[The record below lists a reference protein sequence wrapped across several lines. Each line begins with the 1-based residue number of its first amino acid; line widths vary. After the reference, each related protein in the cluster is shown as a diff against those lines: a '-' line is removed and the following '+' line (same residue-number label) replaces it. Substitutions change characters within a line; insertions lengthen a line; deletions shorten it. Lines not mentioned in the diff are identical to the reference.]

1 MRILFKSVLI
11 LDSTSTY
18 FQQKVDLLAEN
29 GIWKELAPSI
39 TSSVDTQVDCENLSW
54 YPSVIDLRVHHTL
67 PGGEFKE
74 DWNSLKSAAIRGG
87 VLDMALLPT
96 GNPVPQQAEAVQFIA
111 NQTTEVSFYPI
122 APLTLDNKGENFTDL
137 YDLHQAGAEWFSHG
151 AGSLQNTDLMVK
163 CLQYLQTLPVTL
175 VTRPNTEGLSLY
187 GQIHEGL
194 QSTLMGLK
202 GIPVLAETLSIKRDL
217 DLLRYVQSNS
227 FGNGNK
233 EFKLHIS
240 CLSCQ
245 ESVDLIRQA
254 KKEGLPV
261 SADVAIHQLIFTESD
276 VADFDTNKKVNPPFR
291 TQEDQDALWKGLV
304 DGTIDAIVSD
314 HHPVEVEMKEI
325 EFDQA
330 SFGVV
335 GLETLLPALL
345 QAAKLRNIQP
355 VDTWIHHGPAKL
367 LGIDSAQLAVGNPS
381 KGVLVALK
389 NQEYEASQ
397 IVSKSKNSAFLNHTF
412 DHQIVGVLNGTFY
425 TSF

>member
-11 LDSTSTY
+11 LDSTSSY
-18 FQQKVDLLAEN
+18 FQQKVDLLSEN
-29 GIWKELAPSI
+29 GIWKEIAPSI
-39 TSSVDTQVDCENLSW
+39 TSPADTKIDCENLRW

-74 DWNSLKSAAIRGG
+74 DWSSLKSAAIRGG
-87 VLDMALLPT
+87 VLDLVLLPT
-96 GNPVPQQAEAVQFIA
+96 GNPVPQQAEAIQFIR
-111 NQTTEVSFYPI
+111 NQSSELSYFPI
-122 APLTLDNKGENFTDL
+122 APLTLDNKGDNFTDL
-137 YDLHQAGAEWFSHG
+137 YDLHQAGAHWFSHG
-151 AGSLQNTDLMVK
+151 SGSLQNTDLMVK

-175 VTRPNTEGLSLY
+175 VSRPISEGLSLY

-227 FGNGNK
+227 FGNGS
-233 EFKLHIS
+233 EGFKLHFS
-240 CLSCQ
+240 CLSSK

-254 KKEGLPV
+254 KQEGLPI
-261 SADVAIHQLIFTESD
+261 SADVAIHQLIFTEED
-276 VADFDTNKKVNPPFR
+276 LADFDTNKKVNPPFR
-291 TQEDQDALWKGLV
+291 TQEDQDALWNGLQ

-314 HHPVEVEMKEI
+314 HHPIEVEMKEI

-345 QAAKLRNIQP
+345 QAANQRNINAI
-355 VDTWIHHGPAKL
+355 DTWLHHGPAKL
-367 LGIDSAQLAVGNPS
+367 MGIDAAKLSVNFPS
-381 KGVLVALK
+381 KGVLVAEK
-389 NQEYEASQ
+389 QVEYQESM
-397 IVSKSKNSAFLNHTF
+397 ILSKSKNSAFLNHTF
-412 DHQIVGVLNGTFY
+412 DHQIVGVVNGLFY

>member
-39 TSSVDTQVDCENLSW
+39 TSSVDSQVDCENLSW

-245 ESVDLIRQA
+245 ESVNLIRQA

-345 QAAKLRNIQP
+345 QAAKLRNIQS

>member
-96 GNPVPQQAEAVQFIA
+96 GNPVPQQAEAIQFIA

-345 QAAKLRNIQP
+345 QAAKLRNIQS

>member
-29 GIWKELAPSI
+29 GIWKEIAPSI

-96 GNPVPQQAEAVQFIA
+96 GNPVPQQAEAIQFIA

-345 QAAKLRNIQP
+345 QAAKLRNIQS

-367 LGIDSAQLAVGNPS
+367 LGIDSAQLAVGKPS

>member
-39 TSSVDTQVDCENLSW
+39 TSSVDSQVDCENLSW

-96 GNPVPQQAEAVQFIA
+96 GNPVPQQAEAIQFIA

-345 QAAKLRNIQP
+345 QAAKLRNIQS

>member
-96 GNPVPQQAEAVQFIA
+96 GNPVPQQAEAIQFIA

-276 VADFDTNKKVNPPFR
+276 VSDFDTNKKVNPPFR

-345 QAAKLRNIQP
+345 QAAKLRNIQS